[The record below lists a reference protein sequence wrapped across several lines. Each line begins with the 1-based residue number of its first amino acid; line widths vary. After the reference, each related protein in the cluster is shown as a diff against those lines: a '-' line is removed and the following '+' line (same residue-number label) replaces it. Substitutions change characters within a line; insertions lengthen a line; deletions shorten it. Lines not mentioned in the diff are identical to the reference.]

1 VTDQPAP
8 LDADVTPPRAPDT
21 SAPEG
26 STGGDPTRPTGRTAA
41 SDGAPTDGR
50 GAVAA
55 ADSTGV
61 AAATGARPGAGVAA
75 DEAPAGTTER
85 DGVDIA
91 IRLEDLTKTY
101 PGASRPAVGG
111 LNLTIPRG
119 ELVALVGPSG
129 CGKTTTLKMINRLV
143 EPTGGTVWLEG
154 TDIRTLPVHE
164 LRRGIGYVI
173 QQAGLFPHRKVR
185 DNIGTVP
192 QLLGW
197 PKARIRQRVGE
208 LAELLDLDPVLLN
221 RYPAALSGGQ
231 QQRVGVA
238 RALAADPPVLLMD
251 EPYSAVDPIVR
262 ARLQDE
268 LLALQRR
275 VQKTI
280 VLVTH
285 DIDEA
290 IKLADRIAILEVGG
304 VLEQV
309 GPPEELLRAPAND
322 FVADFLGDDRGI
334 KRLSLMRVGQASL
347 SRGPVVS
354 PTASAE
360 DARAVMVAEG
370 TDWVAVCDGDQLL
383 GWVGDDEIAAATTL
397 AGTHPRPF
405 AAVVYPDTTLK
416 AALDVIVTS
425 RTRVAVVV
433 EDTAGG
439 RRYKGMLTIDDL
451 AEGVTR

>member
-1 VTDQPAP
+1 MTDQPASA
-8 LDADVTPPRAPDT
+8 DADVTPPEAPGPAAPQG
-21 SAPEG
+21 SAVGER
-26 STGGDPTRPTGRTAA
+26 DRPTVDGNASAVAPAA
-41 SDGAPTDGR
+41 DGATREVGGR
-50 GAVAA
+50 DV
-55 ADSTGV
+55 
-61 AAATGARPGAGVAA
+61 
-75 DEAPAGTTER
+75 
-85 DGVDIA
+85 A
-91 IRLEDLTKTY
+91 IRLEDLTKVY
-101 PGASRPAVGG
+101 PGAARPAVGG
-111 LNLTIPRG
+111 LDLTIPRG

-185 DNIGTVP
+185 DNIATVP

-197 PKARIRQRVGE
+197 SKARINDRVAE
-208 LAELLDLDPVLLN
+208 LADLLDLDTVLLN

-268 LLALQRR
+268 LLDLQRR

-290 IKLADRIAILEVGG
+290 IKLADRIALLKLGG
-304 VLEQV
+304 VLAQV
-309 GPPEELLRAPAND
+309 GPPEELLREPADD

-347 SRGPVVS
+347 SRGPVVA
-354 PTASAE
+354 PSATSDE
-360 DARAVMVAEG
+360 ARAVMAAEG
-370 TDWVAVCDGDQLL
+370 TDWVAVCDGDDLA
-383 GWVGDDEIAAATTL
+383 GWVGADEIDRVATL
-397 AGTHPRPF
+397 DEVRPRPF
-405 AAVVYPDTTLK
+405 AAVVHPDTTLK

-433 EDTAGG
+433 EDTPADAAPPGADAG
-439 RRYKGMLTIDDL
+439 RRYLGMLTVDDL
-451 AEGVTR
+451 AEGITL